1 MTYFAVQSGLF
12 IECARVVLRHDFSTK
27 VALGLDKESLLRAAA
42 AAEGGSDDDDDDDH
56 HHDHAD

>member
-1 MTYFAVQSGLF
+1 VQSGLF